1 MFAAIPD
8 AGGNPDS
15 ILFGPAASSLTLLS
29 KLMAEL
35 NNSLHRT
42 MDDSFKSLE
51 NKLKGNFKSS
61 TGGLEV
67 LDEDSFRGHFKKV
80 ERK

>member
-8 AGGNPDS
+8 AGGNPES
-15 ILFGPAASSLTLLS
+15 ILFGLAASSLTLLS
-29 KLMAEL
+29 KVMAEL

-42 MDDSFKSLE
+42 MEDSFKSLE
-51 NKLKGNFKSS
+51 NKLKENFKSL

-67 LDEDSFRGHFKKV
+67 LEEDSFRGHFKKV

>member
-1 MFAAIPD
+1 MFAAILD
-8 AGGNPDS
+8 AGENPDS
-15 ILFGPAASSLTLLS
+15 ILFGLVASSLTLLS
-29 KLMAEL
+29 KIMAEL

-42 MDDSFKSLE
+42 IEDSFKSLE
-51 NKLKGNFKSS
+51 NELEENFKSS
-61 TGGLEV
+61 TGGLEG

>member
-1 MFAAIPD
+1 
-8 AGGNPDS
+8 
-15 ILFGPAASSLTLLS
+15 
-29 KLMAEL
+29 MAEL

-42 MDDSFKSLE
+42 IEDRFKSLE
-51 NKLKGNFKSS
+51 NEWEENFKSS
-61 TGGLEV
+61 TGGLEG

>member
-1 MFAAIPD
+1 MFAAITD
-8 AGGNPDS
+8 AGETPDS
-15 ILFGPAASSLTLLS
+15 ILFGLAASRLTLLS
-29 KLMAEL
+29 KVMAEL

-42 MDDSFKSLE
+42 IEDSFTSLG
-51 NKLKGNFKSS
+51 NKLEENLKSS
-61 TGGLEV
+61 TGGLEG